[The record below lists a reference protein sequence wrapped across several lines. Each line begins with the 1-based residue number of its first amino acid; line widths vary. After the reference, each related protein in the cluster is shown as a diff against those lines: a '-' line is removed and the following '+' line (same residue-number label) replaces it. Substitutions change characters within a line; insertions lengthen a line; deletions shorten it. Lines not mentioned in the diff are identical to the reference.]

1 MMVTPK
7 NWLKENSRQ
16 GQLTSKGESGK
27 EQADTLWEIL
37 PVPAGCNSLCLMY
50 TGGRFISRKLLL
62 LLLLL
67 IINSSNIKIKK

>member
-27 EQADTLWEIL
+27 EQADMLWEIL
-37 PVPAGCNSLCLMY
+37 PVPAGCSFLSY
-50 TGGRFISRKLLL
+50 EDWRKIHLQKIIIVTT
-62 LLLLL
+62 
-67 IINSSNIKIKK
+67 IINNK